1 MNLKMSTKI
10 YTPYHNES
18 LSNILKDIV
27 RGLITGKDLAYRL
40 FIRDFKASFE
50 KSILGIFWI
59 FLPPILTAGIW
70 IFLNNQK
77 IISIADTPMIYPA
90 FSLCGSLMWAV
101 FAESLMKPLQRYKS
115 AMSMMVKL
123 NFPRE
128 AILLAAIYDLLVSL
142 GLKLLVLIPILWF
155 MGYPPSLDWIY
166 LIPSLLGLM
175 LMGISIGLLLVPFGL
190 LYNDISSMITLGLPF
205 AMYLTPVVYPIAKG
219 GILGTLQTINP
230 VTPWIERIRSLFGG
244 YSFELYTPMI
254 IWLVISIVILLIGLI
269 IFRIALPIIIE
280 RSGS

>member
-1 MNLKMSTKI
+1 MPTKT

-18 LSNILKDIV
+18 FPKILKDIFQGFV
-27 RGLITGKDLAYRL
+27 SGRDLAYRL

-50 KSILGIFWI
+50 KSLLGVFWV

-90 FSLCGSLMWAV
+90 FSLCGSLMWAL
-101 FAESLMKPLQRYKS
+101 FAESLTKPLQRYKG

-128 AILLAAIYDLLVSL
+128 AILLAAVYDLLVSL

-155 MGYPPSLDWIY
+155 MGYPPSVDWLY

-190 LYNDISSMITLGLPF
+190 LFSDISNIITLGLPF
-205 AMYLTPVVYPIAKG
+205 AMYLTPVVYPIVKG
-219 GILGTLQTINP
+219 GVLGKIQIINP
-230 VTPWIERIRSLFGG
+230 VTPWLERIRSLFGG
-244 YSFELYTPMI
+244 YTFDLYTPLF
-254 IWLVISIVILLIGLI
+254 IWLVIGVVILLFGLI
-269 IFRIALPIIIE
+269 AFRIALPIIVE

>member
-1 MNLKMSTKI
+1 MPTKT

-18 LSNILKDIV
+18 FFNMLKDIFK
-27 RGLITGKDLAYRL
+27 GFIDGKDLGYRL

-50 KSILGIFWI
+50 KSLLGIFWV

-90 FSLCGSLMWAV
+90 FSLCGSLMWSL
-101 FAESLMKPLQRYKS
+101 FAESLTKPLQRYKG

-128 AILLAAIYDLLVSL
+128 AILLAAVYDLLVSL

-155 MGYPPSLDWIY
+155 MGYPPTLDWLY

-190 LYNDISSMITLGLPF
+190 LFNDISNIITLGLPF

-219 GILGTLQTINP
+219 GVLGQIQIFNP
-230 VTPWIERIRSLFGG
+230 VTPWLERIRSLFGG
-244 YSFELYTPMI
+244 YTFDLYTPLF
-254 IWLVISIVILLIGLI
+254 IWLCIGVIILLIGLI
-269 IFRIALPIIIE
+269 AFRIALPIIVE

>member
-1 MNLKMSTKI
+1 MSTKI
-10 YTPYHNES
+10 YTSYHSQSFINT
-18 LSNILKDIV
+18 LKDIFK
-27 RGLITGKDLAYRL
+27 GFISGKDLAYRL

-50 KSILGIFWI
+50 KSILGVFWV

-77 IISIADTPMIYPA
+77 IISIADTPMVYPA

-101 FAESLMKPLQRYKS
+101 FAESLTKPLQRYKS

-128 AILLAAIYDLLVSL
+128 SVLLAAIYDLFVSL

-155 MGYPPSLDWIY
+155 MGYPPTFDWIY

-190 LYNDISSMITLGLPF
+190 LYNDISNIITLGLPF
-205 AMYLTPVVYPIAKG
+205 ALYLTPVVYPIAKG
-219 GILGTLQTINP
+219 GILGTIQTINP
-230 VTPWIERIRSLFGG
+230 VTPWLERIRSIFGG
-244 YSFELYTPMI
+244 YLFDLHKPML
-254 IWLVISIVILLIGLI
+254 IWLIIGTVILLIGLI
-269 IFRIALPIIIE
+269 AFRIALPIIVE

>member
-1 MNLKMSTKI
+1 VNYKT
-10 YTPYHNES
+10 YTPYHKES
-18 LSNILKDIV
+18 FFNMLKDIFK
-27 RGLITGKDLAYRL
+27 GFIDGKDLGYRL

-50 KSILGIFWI
+50 KSLLGIFWV

-90 FSLCGSLMWAV
+90 FSLCGSLMWSL
-101 FAESLMKPLQRYKS
+101 FAESLTKPLQRYKG

-128 AILLAAIYDLLVSL
+128 AILLAAFYDLLVSL
-142 GLKLLVLIPILWF
+142 GIKLLVLIPILWF
-155 MGYPPSLDWIY
+155 MGYPPTFDWLY
-166 LIPSLLGLM
+166 LLPSLLGLM

-190 LYNDISSMITLGLPF
+190 LYNDISNMITLGLPF

-219 GILGTLQTINP
+219 GVLGHIQVINP
-230 VTPWIERIRSLFGG
+230 VTPWLERIRSIFGN
-244 YSFELYTPMI
+244 YVFDLYTPLF
-254 IWLVISIVILLIGLI
+254 IWLGIGIIILLIGLI
-269 IFRIALPIIIE
+269 AFRIALPIIIE

>member
-1 MNLKMSTKI
+1 MPTKI
-10 YTPYHNES
+10 YTPYHNQS
-18 LSNILKDIV
+18 FLSTLKDIF
-27 RGLITGKDLAYRL
+27 RGFVTGKDLAYRL

-50 KSILGIFWI
+50 KSILGIFWV
-59 FLPPILTAGIW
+59 FLPPVLTAGIW

-101 FAESLMKPLQRYKS
+101 FAESLTKPLQRYKS
-115 AMSMMVKL
+115 SMSMMVKL

-128 AILLAAIYDLLVSL
+128 AVLLAAIYDLFVSL

-155 MGYPPSLDWIY
+155 MGYPPTLDWIY

-175 LMGISIGLLLVPFGL
+175 LMGISLGLLLVPFGL
-190 LYNDISSMITLGLPF
+190 LYNDISNMITLGLPF

-219 GILGTLQTINP
+219 GILGTIQTINP
-230 VTPWIERIRSLFGG
+230 VTPWLERIRSLFGG
-244 YSFELYTPMI
+244 YTFDLYAPMF
-254 IWLVISIVILLIGLI
+254 IWHFIGVFILLIGLI
-269 IFRIALPIIIE
+269 AFRIALPIIIE

>member
-1 MNLKMSTKI
+1 MQRKI
-10 YTPYHNES
+10 YTPYHNQS
-18 LSNILKDIV
+18 FLQTLKDITTSFFV
-27 RGLITGKDLAYRL
+27 GKDLAYRL

-50 KSILGIFWI
+50 KSIIGVFWVFI
-59 FLPPILTAGIW
+59 PPVFTAGIW

-101 FAESLMKPLQRYKS
+101 FAESLTKPIQRYKS

-128 AILLAAIYDLLVSL
+128 AVLLAAIYDLFVSL
-142 GLKLLVLIPILWF
+142 GLKLLVLIPILWL
-155 MGYPPSLDWIY
+155 MGYPPTLEWIY

-175 LMGISIGLLLVPFGL
+175 LMGISIGLILVPFGL
-190 LYNDISSMITLGLPF
+190 LYNDISNMITLGLPF

-219 GILGTLQTINP
+219 GILGTIQTINP
-230 VTPWIERIRSLFGG
+230 VTPLLERVRSLFGG
-244 YSFELYTPMI
+244 YAFDLYTPMC
-254 IWLVISIVILLIGLI
+254 IWLLICIVILLIGLI
-269 IFRIALPIIIE
+269 AFRISLPIIIE

>member
-1 MNLKMSTKI
+1 M
-10 YTPYHNES
+10 
-18 LSNILKDIV
+18 LKDIFKGFV
-27 RGLITGKDLAYRL
+27 SGKDLGYRL

-50 KSILGIFWI
+50 KSFLGIIWV
-59 FLPPILTAGIW
+59 FLPPILTAGLW

-90 FSLCGSLMWAV
+90 FSFCGSLMWAL
-101 FAESLMKPLQRYKS
+101 FAESLTKPLQRYKG

-128 AILLAAIYDLLVSL
+128 AILLAAVYDLLVSL

-155 MGYPPSLDWIY
+155 MGYPPTLDWLY
-166 LIPSLLGLM
+166 LLPSLLGLM

-190 LYNDISSMITLGLPF
+190 LYNDISNLITLGLPF

-219 GILGTLQTINP
+219 GVLGHIQVVNP
-230 VTPWIERIRSLFGG
+230 VTPWLERIRSLFGG
-244 YSFELYTPMI
+244 YTFDLYTPLF
-254 IWLVISIVILLIGLI
+254 IWLLIGVIVLLIGLI
-269 IFRIALPIIIE
+269 AFRIALPIIIE

>member
-1 MNLKMSTKI
+1 MPSQF
-10 YTPYHNES
+10 YTPYHNQS
-18 LSNILKDIV
+18 FISTFKDIFKGFV
-27 RGLITGKDLAYRL
+27 VGKDLAYRL

-50 KSILGIFWI
+50 KSILGIFWV
-59 FLPPILTAGIW
+59 FLPPIFTAGIW

-77 IISIADTPMIYPA
+77 IITIADTPMIYPA

-101 FAESLMKPLQRYKS
+101 FAESLTKPMQRYKS

-128 AILLAAIYDLLVSL
+128 AVLLAAIYDLLVSV

-155 MGYPPSLDWIY
+155 MGYSPTLEWIY
-166 LIPSLLGLM
+166 LIPAILGLM
-175 LMGISIGLLLVPFGL
+175 LMGVSIGLLLVPFGL
-190 LYNDISSMITLGLPF
+190 LYNDISNMITLGLPF

-219 GILGTLQTINP
+219 GILGSIQTINP
-230 VTPWIERIRSLFGG
+230 VTPWLERIRSLFGG
-244 YSFELYTPMI
+244 YAFDLYTPMF
-254 IWLVISIVILLIGLI
+254 IWLFIGAFILLIGLI
-269 IFRIALPIIIE
+269 AFRIALPIIIE